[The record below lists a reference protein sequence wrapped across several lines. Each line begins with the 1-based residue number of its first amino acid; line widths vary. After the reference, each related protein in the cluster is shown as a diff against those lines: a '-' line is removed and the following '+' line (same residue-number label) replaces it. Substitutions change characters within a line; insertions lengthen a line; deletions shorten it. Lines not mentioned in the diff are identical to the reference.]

1 VEVDLE
7 HVGEGRDAGR
17 DAWRMLALLSVAELL
32 GMSVWFAASAVA
44 PHLRSTW
51 GLSVAA
57 AGWLTTAVQLGFV
70 AGTVVAALLN
80 LADVIPSR
88 RYFAVSALLAGL
100 ANAALLVAGSYGAA
114 LGLRFATGFFLAGVY
129 PPGMKM
135 AATWFRANRGLAIG
149 AVVGALTVGKA
160 FPYLV
165 DAIGGAGI
173 GFVIWSTTASAMSA
187 ALLVAVAYRDG
198 PHTFERRPFS
208 WGLVGTVLRDREW
221 RLATGGY
228 LGHMW
233 ELYAF
238 WTWIVAFLAASSA
251 ARAGVPWSGE
261 YPTAVKLIAFAAIA
275 IGGPACVWGGW
286 VADRIGRELL
296 AIRAL
301 SASGACALL
310 AGLLFGSSLL
320 LLVPLALVWGYFVI
334 ADSAQFSALVTEVS
348 PSHAVGTALTIQVAI
363 GFLLTIVTIQVVPA
377 IAEVAGWRWAFPVLA
392 AGPAFGIGA
401 MRRLRRVR
409 RPEPLTAG

>member
-1 VEVDLE
+1 
-7 HVGEGRDAGR
+7 
-17 DAWRMLALLSVAELL
+17 MLALLSLAELF
-32 GMSVWFAASAVA
+32 GMSVWFAASAIS
-44 PHLRSTW
+44 PQLRTVW
-51 GLSVAA
+51 GLSVAE
-57 AGWLTTAVQLGFV
+57 AGWLTTSVQLGFV
-70 AGTVVAALLN
+70 AGTIVAAVLN

-88 RYFAVSALLAGL
+88 RYFAVSALLAAA
-100 ANAALLVAGSYGAA
+100 ANAALLVASTYGNA
-114 LGLRFATGFFLAGVY
+114 LVLRFATGFFLAGVY

-165 DAIGGAGI
+165 DAVGGTGI
-173 GFVIWSTTASAMSA
+173 GFVIWSTTGSAVLAA
-187 ALLVAVAYRDG
+187 ALVAAGYRDG
-198 PHTFERRPFS
+198 PYAFERKPFS
-208 WGLVGTVLRDREW
+208 LGLVGTVIRDRQW

-251 ARAGVPWSGE
+251 SRAGVPWTGE
-261 YPTAVKLIAFAAIA
+261 YPTAVKLVAFAAIA
-275 IGGPACVWGGW
+275 IGGPACVWGGR

-296 AIRAL
+296 TIRAL
-301 SASGACALL
+301 SASGLCALL
-310 AGLLFGSSLL
+310 AGLLFGSSFL

-348 PSHAVGTALTIQVAI
+348 PSHAVGTALTIQVAV
-363 GFLLTIVTIQVVPA
+363 GFLLTMVTIQVVPA
-377 IAEVAGWRWAFPVLA
+377 IAEVAGWRWAFPILA

-401 MRRLRRVR
+401 MRRLMRVR
-409 RPEPLTAG
+409 GLRPSPGG

>member
-1 VEVDLE
+1 
-7 HVGEGRDAGR
+7 
-17 DAWRMLALLSVAELL
+17 MLALLSAAELL

-44 PHLRSTW
+44 PHLRSEW
-51 GLSVAA
+51 GLSVAQ
-57 AGWLTTAVQLGFV
+57 AGWLTTTVQLGFV
-70 AGTVVAALLN
+70 AGTIVAALLN

-88 RYFAVSALLAGL
+88 RLFAASAVLAGL
-100 ANAALLVAGSYGAA
+100 ANASLLMAGGFGLA

-165 DAIGGAGI
+165 DAIGGAGV
-173 GFVIWSTTASAMSA
+173 GFVVWSTTGSAFLA
-187 ALLVAVAYRDG
+187 ALLVAVGYRDG
-198 PHTFERRPFS
+198 PHAFERRPFS

-251 ARAGVPWSGE
+251 ARAGVPWTGE

-275 IGGPACVWGGW
+275 VGGPACVWGGR
-286 VADRIGRELL
+286 VADRVGRERLT
-296 AIRAL
+296 IRAL
-301 SASGACALL
+301 STSGACALL
-310 AGLLFGSSLL
+310 AGLVFGSGLL
-320 LLVPLALVWGYFVI
+320 LLVPLVLVWGFFVI

-348 PSHAVGTALTIQVAI
+348 PSHAVGTALTIQVAV
-363 GFLLTIVTIQVVPA
+363 GFLLTMVTIQIVPA
-377 IAEVAGWRWAFPVLA
+377 IAEVAGWRWAFPILA
-392 AGPAFGIGA
+392 VGPAFGIGA
-401 MRRLRRVR
+401 MRRLMRVR
-409 RPEPLTAG
+409 SVEPSSPG

>member
-1 VEVDLE
+1 MDQLQIRRSL
-7 HVGEGRDAGR
+7 HGR
-17 DAWRMLALLSVAELL
+17 AWCMLALLSAAELL

-44 PHLRSTW
+44 PHLRSEW
-51 GLSVAA
+51 GLSVAQ
-57 AGWLTTAVQLGFV
+57 AGWLTTTVQLGFV
-70 AGTVVAALLN
+70 AGTIVAALLN

-88 RYFAVSALLAGL
+88 RLFAASAVLAGL
-100 ANAALLVAGSYGAA
+100 ANASLLMAGGFGLA

-165 DAIGGAGI
+165 DAIGGAGV
-173 GFVIWSTTASAMSA
+173 GFVVWSTTGSAFLA
-187 ALLVAVAYRDG
+187 ALLVAVGYRDG
-198 PHTFERRPFS
+198 PHAFERRPFS

-251 ARAGVPWSGE
+251 ARAGVPWTGE

-275 IGGPACVWGGW
+275 VGGPACVWGGR
-286 VADRIGRELL
+286 VADRVGRERLT
-296 AIRAL
+296 IRAL
-301 SASGACALL
+301 STSGACALL
-310 AGLLFGSSLL
+310 AGLVFGSGLL
-320 LLVPLALVWGYFVI
+320 LLVPLVLVWGFFVI

-348 PSHAVGTALTIQVAI
+348 PSHAVGTALTIQVAV
-363 GFLLTIVTIQVVPA
+363 GFLLTMVTIQIVPA
-377 IAEVAGWRWAFPVLA
+377 IAEVAGWRWAFPILA
-392 AGPAFGIGA
+392 VGPAFGIGA
-401 MRRLRRVR
+401 MRRLMRVR
-409 RPEPLTAG
+409 SVEPSSPG

>member
-1 VEVDLE
+1 
-7 HVGEGRDAGR
+7 
-17 DAWRMLALLSVAELL
+17 MLALLSIAELL
-32 GMSVWFAASAVA
+32 GMSVWFAASAVS
-44 PHLRSTW
+44 PQLRIAW
-51 GLSVAA
+51 DLSVTE
-57 AGWLTTAVQLGFV
+57 AGWLTTSVQLGFV
-70 AGTVVAALLN
+70 VGTIVAAVLN
-80 LADVIPSR
+80 LADVIPAR
-88 RYFAVSALLAGL
+88 RYFTASALLAAT
-100 ANAALLVAGSYGAA
+100 ANVALLVAGSYGEA

-173 GFVIWSTTASAMSA
+173 GFVIWSTTASAALAA
-187 ALLVAVAYRDG
+187 ALVAAGYRDG
-198 PHTFERRPFS
+198 PFAFERKPFS
-208 WGLVGTVLRDREW
+208 WGLVGSVLRHREW

-251 ARAGVPWSGE
+251 ARGGVPWTGE
-261 YPTAVKLIAFAAIA
+261 YPTAVKWATFAAIA
-275 IGGPACVWGGW
+275 IGGPACVWGGR
-286 VADRIGRELL
+286 VADRIGREKL
-296 AIRAL
+296 AIGAL

-310 AGLLFGSSLL
+310 AGLLFGSSFL
-320 LLVPLALVWGYFVI
+320 LLVPLAVVWGYFAI

-348 PSHAVGTALTIQVAI
+348 PSHAVGTALTIQVAV
-363 GFLLTIVTIQVVPA
+363 GFLLTMVTIQAVPA
-377 IAEVAGWRWAFPVLA
+377 IAEVAGWQWAFPVLA

-401 MRRLRRVR
+401 MRRLMRVR
-409 RPEPLTAG
+409 DVSPSARG

>member
-1 VEVDLE
+1 
-7 HVGEGRDAGR
+7 
-17 DAWRMLALLSVAELL
+17 MLALLSVAELL

-44 PHLRSTW
+44 PQLRSTW
-51 GLSVAA
+51 GLSVSE

-70 AGTVVAALLN
+70 VGTVVAALLN

-100 ANAALLVAGSYGAA
+100 ANAALLTAGSFGVA

-173 GFVIWSTTASAMSA
+173 GFVIWSTTASAGLA

-198 PHTFERRPFS
+198 PHAFERRPFS
-208 WGLVGTVLRDREW
+208 WGLVGTVMRDREW

-251 ARAGVPWSGE
+251 ARAGVPWTGE

-286 VADRIGRELL
+286 VADRVGRERLT
-296 AIRAL
+296 IRAL
-301 SASGACALL
+301 SASGVCALL
-310 AGLLFGSSLL
+310 AGLLFGSSFF

-348 PSHAVGTALTIQVAI
+348 PSHAVGTALTIQVAV
-363 GFLLTIVTIQVVPA
+363 GFLLTMVTIQIVPA
-377 IAEVAGWRWAFPVLA
+377 IADIAGWRCAFPVLA
-392 AGPAFGIGA
+392 AGPALGIGA
-401 MRRLRRVR
+401 MRRLMRVR
-409 RPEPLTAG
+409 GLAGSNEG

>member
-1 VEVDLE
+1 
-7 HVGEGRDAGR
+7 
-17 DAWRMLALLSVAELL
+17 MLALLSFAELL

-44 PHLRSTW
+44 PQLRSTW
-51 GLSVAA
+51 DLSVSE
-57 AGWLTTAVQLGFV
+57 AGWLTTVVQLGFV
-70 AGTVVAALLN
+70 VGTVVAALLN

-100 ANAALLVAGSYGAA
+100 ANAALLTAGSFGVA

-165 DAIGGAGI
+165 NAIGGAGI
-173 GFVIWSTTASAMSA
+173 GFVIWSTTASAGLA

-198 PHTFERRPFS
+198 PHAFERRPFS

-251 ARAGVPWSGE
+251 ARAGVPWTGE
-261 YPTAVKLIAFAAIA
+261 YPTEVKLIAFAAIA

-286 VADRIGRELL
+286 VADRVGRERLT
-296 AIRAL
+296 IRAL

-310 AGLLFGSSLL
+310 AGLLFGSSFL

-348 PSHAVGTALTIQVAI
+348 PSHAVGTALTIQVAV
-363 GFLLTIVTIQVVPA
+363 GFLLTMATIQIVPA
-377 IAEVAGWRWAFPVLA
+377 IADVAGWRWAFPVLA

-401 MRRLRRVR
+401 MRRLMRVR
-409 RPEPLTAG
+409 GLEPSAEG

>member
-1 VEVDLE
+1 
-7 HVGEGRDAGR
+7 
-17 DAWRMLALLSVAELL
+17 MLALLSVAELL

-44 PHLRSTW
+44 PQLRSTW
-51 GLSVAA
+51 GLSMSE

-70 AGTVVAALLN
+70 VGTIVAALLN

-88 RYFAVSALLAGL
+88 RYFAVSAMLAGL
-100 ANAALLVAGSYGAA
+100 ANAALLAAGSFGVA

-165 DAIGGAGI
+165 NAIGGAGI
-173 GFVIWSTTASAMSA
+173 GFVIWSTTASAGLA

-198 PHTFERRPFS
+198 PHAFERRPFS

-251 ARAGVPWSGE
+251 ARAGVPWTGE

-286 VADRIGRELL
+286 VADRIGRERLT
-296 AIRAL
+296 IRAL

-310 AGLLFGSSLL
+310 AGLLFGSSFW

-348 PSHAVGTALTIQVAI
+348 PSHAVGTALTIQVAV
-363 GFLLTIVTIQVVPA
+363 GFLLTMVTIQIVPA
-377 IAEVAGWRWAFPVLA
+377 IADVAGWRWAFPVLA

-401 MRRLRRVR
+401 MRRLMRVR
-409 RPEPLTAG
+409 GREPSTEG

>member
-1 VEVDLE
+1 
-7 HVGEGRDAGR
+7 
-17 DAWRMLALLSVAELL
+17 MLALLSVAELL

-44 PHLRSTW
+44 PQLRSEW
-51 GLSVAA
+51 GLSVSE
-57 AGWLTTAVQLGFV
+57 AGWLTTTVQLGFV
-70 AGTVVAALLN
+70 VGTVVAALLN

-100 ANAALLVAGSYGAA
+100 ANAALLTAGSFGVA

-165 DAIGGAGI
+165 NAIGGAGI
-173 GFVIWSTTASAMSA
+173 GFVIWSTTASTGLA

-198 PHTFERRPFS
+198 PHAFERRPFS
-208 WGLVGTVLRDREW
+208 WGLVGSVLRDREW

-251 ARAGVPWSGE
+251 ARAGVPWAGE
-261 YPTAVKLIAFAAIA
+261 YSTAVKLIAFVAIA

-286 VADRIGRELL
+286 VADRIGRERLTM
-296 AIRAL
+296 RAL
-301 SASGACALL
+301 SASGTCALL
-310 AGLLFGSSLL
+310 AGLLFGSSFL

-348 PSHAVGTALTIQVAI
+348 PSHAVGTALTIQVAV
-363 GFLLTIVTIQVVPA
+363 GFLLTMVTIQIVPA
-377 IAEVAGWRWAFPVLA
+377 IADVAGWRWAFPVLA

-401 MRRLRRVR
+401 MRRLMRVR
-409 RPEPLTAG
+409 GLEPSTEG

>member
-1 VEVDLE
+1 
-7 HVGEGRDAGR
+7 
-17 DAWRMLALLSVAELL
+17 MLALLSLAELL

-44 PHLRSTW
+44 PQLRRTW
-51 GLSVAA
+51 GLSASE

-70 AGTVVAALLN
+70 VGTVVAALLN

-100 ANAALLVAGSYGAA
+100 ANAALLVAGGFGVA

-160 FPYLV
+160 FPFLV

-173 GFVIWSTTASAMSA
+173 GFVIWSTTASAMLA
-187 ALLVAVAYRDG
+187 ALLVAAGYRDG
-198 PHTFERRPFS
+198 PYTFERQPFD

-251 ARAGVPWSGE
+251 ARAGVPWAGE
-261 YPTAVKLIAFAAIA
+261 YPTAVKLIAFVAIA
-275 IGGPACVWGGW
+275 IGGPACVWGGR
-286 VADRIGRELL
+286 VADRIGRERLT
-296 AIRAL
+296 IRAL

-310 AGLLFGSSLL
+310 TGFLFGSSFLVLL
-320 LLVPLALVWGYFVI
+320 PLALVWGYFVI

-401 MRRLRRVR
+401 MRRLMRARGLK
-409 RPEPLTAG
+409 PSTEG

>member
-1 VEVDLE
+1 
-7 HVGEGRDAGR
+7 
-17 DAWRMLALLSVAELL
+17 MLALLSLAELL

-44 PHLRSTW
+44 PQLRSTW
-51 GLSVAA
+51 GLSVSE
-57 AGWLTTAVQLGFV
+57 AGWLTTVVQLGFV
-70 AGTVVAALLN
+70 VGTVVAALLN

-100 ANAALLVAGSYGAA
+100 ANAALLTAGSFGVA

-165 DAIGGAGI
+165 NAIGGAGI
-173 GFVIWSTTASAMSA
+173 GFVIWSTTASAGLA

-198 PHTFERRPFS
+198 PHAFERRPFS

-251 ARAGVPWSGE
+251 ARAGVPWTGE

-286 VADRIGRELL
+286 VADRIGRERLT
-296 AIRAL
+296 IRAL

-310 AGLLFGSSLL
+310 AGLLFGSSFW

-348 PSHAVGTALTIQVAI
+348 PSHAVGTALTIQVAV
-363 GFLLTIVTIQVVPA
+363 GFLLTMATIQIVPA
-377 IAEVAGWRWAFPVLA
+377 IADIAGWRWAFPVLA
-392 AGPAFGIGA
+392 AGPAIGIGA
-401 MRRLRRVR
+401 MRRLMRVR
-409 RPEPLTAG
+409 RLEPSTEG